1 MLVIVGFIFLCLGLL
16 TGAAL
21 VLGPLGLWATPAGLA
36 AYVLFTLLVGVG
48 YLLVAVASR
57 TAALPLVARITGAL
71 LLLLAVAAAAGLVL
85 ISTAIVPAHGNTLRL
100 WYVFA
105 VGVLIGF
112 SLLTA
117 HRSAAAR

>member
-1 MLVIVGFIFLCLGLL
+1 
-16 TGAAL
+16 
-21 VLGPLGLWATPAGLA
+21 
-36 AYVLFTLLVGVG
+36 VLFTLLIAVG

-85 ISTAIVPAHGNTLRL
+85 ISIAIVPAHGNTLRL

-117 HRSAAAR
+117 HRSAAAKR